1 MKQNILIIDQSSR
14 TTELLD
20 LIVSTYTNY
29 HAIIQTNKDEIYELL
44 SSTTFEYI
52 IIDHII
58 THSDEVIMHILNK
71 NPQQKVILLSDN
83 IKCPLPCADCFSL
96 FRFVRL
102 LKPVKA
108 TMILEYLKDESIFY
122 CPNKNL
128 FDSISTL
135 EKLYEFI
142 NLDDEIFYNIKELK
156 DDMII
161 IKSSTKNININ
172 EISKIEKQVNDNY
185 FSMKLNENNE
195 IEIRLK

>member
-1 MKQNILIIDQSSR
+1 MKQNILIIDQSSK

-20 LIVSTYTNY
+20 LIVSMYTNY
-29 HAIIQTNKDEIYELL
+29 HPIIETNKNQILELL
-44 SSTTFEYI
+44 SHTTFEYI

-58 THSDEVIMHILNK
+58 NHADDMIMYILDK
-71 NPQQKVILLSDN
+71 NPKQKVILLSDN
-83 IKCPLPCADCFSL
+83 IKCPLPCGDCFNL

-102 LKPVKA
+102 LKPVKP
-108 TMILEYLKDESIFY
+108 TVILEYLKDESAFY

-128 FDSISTL
+128 FDSIRTL
-135 EKLYEFI
+135 EKLYSFI